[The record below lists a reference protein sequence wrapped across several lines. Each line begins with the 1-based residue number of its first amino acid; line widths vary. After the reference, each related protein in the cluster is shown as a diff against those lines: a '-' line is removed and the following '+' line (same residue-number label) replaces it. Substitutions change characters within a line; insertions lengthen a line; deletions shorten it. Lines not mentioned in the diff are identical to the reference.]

1 MFQRGKIHVPAA
13 RPRPFRRL
21 AGAAVAALA
30 LLAGPAAANA
40 MADEGALYT
49 QTNDP
54 AGNTVQKFE
63 RARDGSLTP
72 AGTFPTGGLG
82 LTSLGGRQGAV
93 ELSDDEDAVYAIN
106 AGSNSVTAFRVR
118 DDDDDDRRKDGKP
131 GLELVGTVASGG
143 VAPVSVDEHRGRV
156 YVLNSGEVPNV
167 TGFRVGRRG
176 ALTPIPGGSRDLPGA
191 LGAAQVSV
199 TPDGSRLVVS
209 ERVSNRLETLTL
221 DHRGR
226 PGQPV
231 VTASSGTTPFGFA
244 ISRRG
249 DVVVS
254 EAGASTVSSYR
265 IGANEVLGAITA
277 SLPVGQGAA
286 CWVAVSPDGRF
297 AYTGNAAGSISGFAV
312 DRGGSLAALDA
323 DGLTAVLDPSPRDLD
338 FSRNGRFLYAVSP
351 GDATTGGRVTGY
363 RVRADGSLE
372 EITSAPAAVGITGA
386 AAG

>member
-1 MFQRGKIHVPAA
+1 M
-13 RPRPFRRL
+13 
-21 AGAAVAALA
+21 
-30 LLAGPAAANA
+30 
-40 MADEGALYT
+40 
-49 QTNDP
+49 
-54 AGNTVQKFE
+54 
-63 RARDGSLTP
+63 
-72 AGTFPTGGLG
+72 
-82 LTSLGGRQGAV
+82 
-93 ELSDDEDAVYAIN
+93 YAIN
-106 AGSNSVTAFRVR
+106 AGSNTVTAFRVR
-118 DDDDDDRRKDGKP
+118 DGERDDDDRRKGSNP
-131 GLELVGTVASGG
+131 GLEVVGTVDSGG

-156 YVLNSGEVPNV
+156 YVLNSGALPNV
-167 TGFRVGRRG
+167 TGFNVGRRG

-191 LGAAQVSV
+191 DGAAQVSV
-199 TPDGSRLVVS
+199 TPDGSRLIVS
-209 ERVSNRLETLTL
+209 ERVSNRLETLAL
-221 DHRGR
+221 DRRGR
-226 PGQPV
+226 PGRPV
-231 VTASSGTTPFGFA
+231 VTPSSGNTPFGFA
-244 ISRRG
+244 ISRPG
-249 DVVVS
+249 DVIVS

-265 IGANEVLGAITA
+265 IGFGGGLAAITA

-323 DGLTAVLDPSPRDLD
+323 DGLTGVLNPSPRDLD

>member
-1 MFQRGKIHVPAA
+1 MFQRGKIHVLAA

-21 AGAAVAALA
+21 TGAAVAALA
-30 LLAGPAAANA
+30 VLAGPAAANA

-72 AGTFPTGGLG
+72 AGTFSTGGLG
-82 LTSLGGRQGAV
+82 LAGLGGRQGAV
-93 ELSDDEDAVYAIN
+93 ELSDDEETVYAIN

-118 DDDDDDRRKDGKP
+118 DDEDDDGKP

-143 VAPVSVDEHRGRV
+143 VAPVSVDEHHGRV
-156 YVLNSGEVPNV
+156 YVLNSGAVPNV
-167 TGFRVGRRG
+167 TGFDVGRRG
-176 ALTPIPGGSRDLPGA
+176 ALRPIPGASRDLPGA
-191 LGAAQVSV
+191 EGAAQVSV

-221 DHRGR
+221 DRRGR

-249 DVVVS
+249 DVIVS

-265 IGANEVLGAITA
+265 IGAGGALAAITP

-312 DRGGSLAALDA
+312 DRSGSLTALDA
-323 DGLTAVLDPSPRDLD
+323 DGLTAVVNPTPRDLD
-338 FSRNGRFLYAVSP
+338 FSRTGRFLYAVSP